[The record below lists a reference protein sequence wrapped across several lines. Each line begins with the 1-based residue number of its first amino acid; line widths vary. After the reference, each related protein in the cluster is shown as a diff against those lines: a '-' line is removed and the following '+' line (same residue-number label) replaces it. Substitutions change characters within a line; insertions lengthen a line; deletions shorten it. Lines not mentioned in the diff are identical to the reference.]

1 MNHHRHL
8 SLLAAADPRLA
19 DLPTIR
25 MGGTERDAAHAHRRC
40 QQRAISL
47 TKLRIAL
54 AYGRIDHHHGLK
66 RWTLL
71 GRQLSSSPYARF
83 QRELEGLQLV
93 GALNPEQGLVQIK
106 TCKWVW
112 AMRRH

>member
-1 MNHHRHL
+1 
-8 SLLAAADPRLA
+8 
-19 DLPTIR
+19 
-25 MGGTERDAAHAHRRC
+25 MGGTERDKGHAKRRC

-54 AYGRIDHHHGLK
+54 AYGRPDHHHGQR

-71 GRQLSSSPYARF
+71 GRALRNSPYALF

-93 GALNPEQGLVQIK
+93 GTPDRQQDVIQIK
-106 TCKWVW
+106 TCK
-112 AMRRH
+112 

>member
-8 SLLAAADPRLA
+8 ALLAATDPRLTS
-19 DLPTIR
+19 LPEIR
-25 MGGTERDAAHAHRRC
+25 MGGTTRDSAHAHRRC

-54 AYGRIDHHHGLK
+54 AYGRPDHHHGQK

-71 GRQLSSSPYARF
+71 GRALRNSPYALF

-93 GALNPEQGLVQIK
+93 GSTDPQQDVIQIK